1 MAVVVKLQS
10 TALHFHNTLALPMDT
25 TENMLTAPYY
35 PGNQTA
41 VTHTY
46 ETLEQEVH

>member
-1 MAVVVKLQS
+1 
-10 TALHFHNTLALPMDT
+10 MDT

-46 ETLEQEVH
+46 ETLEQEVHWLFLWALICIDIVNWFQHM